1 MEIVIRG
8 ARLIDGV
15 GSAPIEDGAVLISE
29 GRIAKVARFAELD
42 PPATARLVNLPAPT
56 LAPGFI
62 DVHSHATIETSG
74 NEYAQADRHEAEVAI
89 WAAHYLGLDLRAGVT
104 MMRTLGDR
112 KFVDLIFRQLQR
124 GGYVKAPRL
133 QAAGHLLQ
141 SSLVNVSVTEA
152 TADDIDSLR
161 RYIRET
167 ARAGADWIKF
177 YATPNS
183 SAADPTLATYSKPEV
198 DAIFFEARRINKPVS
213 VHCHGGEAAD
223 WCIGHRVDS
232 LEHGLYLEETQFK
245 AMAENDIPLVPTT
258 SVVLVKP
265 DAGASPRLI
274 ETKARARSYLRQA
287 RRHGVRCIPGTD
299 AVHGALASELLLMID
314 CGWSPMEAIKAATY
328 EAARLLRLGNS
339 LGALQAGK
347 IADVIAI
354 RGNPL
359 TDPAMLRN
367 VDLVIQDGKIAA
379 LDNQLTVDLLSG
391 RTAA

>member
-1 MEIVIRG
+1 MEMVIRG

-15 GSAPIEDGAVLISE
+15 GSVPIEDGAVLISE
-29 GRIAKVARFAELD
+29 GRIARAARFAELD
-42 PPATARLVNLPAPT
+42 PPATARLINLPDHT

-74 NEYAQADRHEAEVAI
+74 NEYAHAGGREAEVAL
-89 WAAHYLGLDLRAGVT
+89 WAAYYLGRDLRAGVT
-104 MMRTLGDR
+104 TIRTLGDR
-112 KFVDLIFRQLQR
+112 KFIDLLFRQLQQ
-124 GGYVKAPRL
+124 GGLVKTPRL

-141 SSLVNVSVTEA
+141 SSLVNVSVTDA

-183 SAADPTLATYSKPEV
+183 SAPDPTLATYSKHEV
-198 DAIFFEARRINKPVS
+198 DAIFLEARRINKPVS
-213 VHCHGGEAAD
+213 VHCHGGESAD

-232 LEHGLYLEETQFK
+232 LEHGLYLENAQFA
-245 AMAENDIPLVPTT
+245 AMAENNIPLVPTT

-274 ETKARARSYLRQA
+274 ETKARARAYLRQA
-287 RRHGVRCIPGTD
+287 RRHGVRCVPGTD

-314 CGWSPMEAIKAATY
+314 CGWSPIEAIKAATN
-328 EAARLLRLGNS
+328 EAAKLLRLQDN
-339 LGALQAGK
+339 LGTLQAGK
-347 IADVIAI
+347 IADIVAI

-367 VDLVIQDGKIAA
+367 VDLVIQGGEIAA
-379 LDNQLTVDLLSG
+379 LDNGLTLDLLSG
-391 RTAA
+391 TAA